1 MRVSRYTGLIKLV
14 LGFCVIFAGAVY
26 GLLQLYHEQRDT
38 LLRDGLADAE
48 EYAGAIKQ
56 QTDRRFDGL
65 LITTSFIRDL
75 AREVPNRDA
84 FLALFLP
91 MANALM
97 QRNAFLNGVYVGLP
111 DGSFHAV
118 QAFSWQDSA
127 RIGFDITGK
136 RAILMRELVR
146 DPVSGEV
153 VRNEFLM
160 PSKDGTGFLR
170 SDQEAPSYDPRQR
183 PWYIGAERAGRD
195 IWTKPYTFAT
205 AATLGIT
212 YAVPVFDSG
221 GVLRAVIGVD
231 IELTEVS
238 RIVDAESRR
247 IGGTVFIATGE
258 GEVLGHSA
266 LMRRFRAENTTRS
279 GGVGDLGDADALAM
293 FEAMRED
300 GVSRIIDTPR
310 GLLVAASSR
319 SDIPSAP
326 FYTYVGLPEKVVQKD
341 AEQRLRRNLILAFA
355 GFVLF
360 SIGAFYTLKLREK
373 SVALAKAEEESR
385 AARVVAED
393 ATRAKSNFLATMSHE
408 IRTPMNG
415 VMSMAEMLEL
425 TPMDGEQRRMSK
437 VIRESAQALLT
448 VINDILDFSKIEAGK
463 LDIESVP
470 FSLGD
475 LADGIGELLAPRADD
490 KMLEL
495 VVDIDPALPDKRLG
509 DPTRVRQV
517 LLNLGGNA
525 VKFTHEGSITI
536 RIRPM
541 AEPHWLRFEV
551 IDSGIGLTE
560 EQQARLFQ
568 PFSQAD
574 SSTARKYGG
583 TGLGLSI
590 CNRLCELMGGRIGV
604 TSSAGHGSTFWFEL
618 PLPPED
624 GAEAPRPKQDIAPC
638 RVLLAGLPAEQ
649 AALAAQYLRAAGI
662 TAIDMQSTM
671 PTARQR
677 LAAGDIDLVL
687 VDARSPGG
695 ADHTSVLDLPAS
707 QATDARF
714 ALVAPRSLVSTL
726 DAAARAHFRLA
737 LTYPLNRHGLWRAA
751 ALALDLIAGDEAE
764 SAFREDMAWAPPDI
778 ETARAGNALVL
789 VAEDNLTNQ
798 VVIRQMLSRMGFACE
813 IGDNGAQ
820 ALEMYRNNSGYGLL
834 LTDFHMPEMDGF
846 ELTAAIRGAESP
858 DGPRL
863 PIVALTADALTGTE
877 QQCLDAGMDGYLT
890 KPINSRALGDML
902 TQWLPQA
909 LPLRVPASKAAAP
922 KVTTAAPA
930 ATPGPDWDTDIFDP
944 APLAEMF
951 GSLNDAAK
959 GFLSNFVADAATRVA
974 EVEAAMAKGDL
985 EAARFAA
992 HTLKGSGRSMGAN
1005 RLGNLASDLQDACD
1019 ANDTDTAAL
1028 MAELLPDTWRELN
1041 ETLPQILRH

>member
-1 MRVSRYTGLIKLV
+1 MGRYTGLIKLV

-26 GLLQLYHEQRDT
+26 GLLQLYHEQRDA
-38 LLRDGLADAE
+38 LLSDGLASAE
-48 EYAGAIKQ
+48 EYAETIKQ

-75 AREVPNRDA
+75 AREVPNREA
-84 FLALFLP
+84 FLALFQP

-97 QRNAFLNGVYVGLP
+97 QRNVFLNGVYVGLP

-127 RIGFDITGK
+127 RIGFDIIGK

-146 DPVSGEV
+146 DPTTGEI

-160 PSKDGTGFLR
+160 PSKDGSGFLR
-170 SDQEAPSYDPRQR
+170 SDMEAPPYDPRQR

-212 YAVPVFDSG
+212 YAVPVFDAG

-231 IELTEVS
+231 IELGEVS

-266 LMRRFRAENTTRS
+266 LMRRFRAENTSRS
-279 GGVGDLGDADALAM
+279 GGVGDLGDPDASALY
-293 FEAMRED
+293 EALRED
-300 GVSRIIDTPR
+300 GVSRVLDTPR
-310 GLLVAASSR
+310 GLLVGASSR
-319 SDIPSAP
+319 SEIPSAP
-326 FYTYVGLPEKVVQKD
+326 FYTYVGLPEKAVLKD
-341 AEQRLRRNLILAFA
+341 AEQRLRRNLLMAFA
-355 GFVLF
+355 GLVLF

-385 AARVVAED
+385 GARIVAED

-463 LDIESVP
+463 LDIESVA

-475 LADGIGELLAPRADD
+475 MADGVGELLAPRADD

-495 VVDIDPALPDKRLG
+495 LVDIDPALADKRLG
-509 DPTRVRQV
+509 DPTRLRQV

-525 VKFTHEGSITI
+525 VKFTHEGSVTL
-536 RIRPM
+536 RIRPLD
-541 AEPHWLRFEV
+541 EPDWLRFEI

-560 EQQARLFQ
+560 EQQAKLFQ

-574 SSTARKYGG
+574 TSTARKYGG

-590 CNRLCELMGGRIGV
+590 CHRLCELMGGRIGA
-604 TSSAGHGSTFWFEL
+604 TSVAGKGSTFWFEL
-618 PLPPED
+618 PLPPD
-624 GAEAPRPKQDIAPC
+624 QDAAMLLPKQDIAAC
-638 RVLLAGLPAEQ
+638 RVLLVGLPAQ
-649 AALAAQYLRAAGI
+649 QLALAAQYLRAAGI
-662 TAIDMQSTM
+662 TRIEMLATV

-695 ADHTSVLDLPAS
+695 DVLDLPAS
-707 QATDARF
+707 VESSARF

-751 ALALDLIAGDEAE
+751 ALALDLVSGDEAE

-813 IGDNGAQ
+813 IGDNGART
-820 ALEMYRNNSGYGLL
+820 LEMYQANTGYGLL

-846 ELTAAIRGAESP
+846 ELTAAIRGAETP
-858 DGPRL
+858 EGPRL

-877 QQCLDAGMDGYLT
+877 QQCFDAGMDGYLT
-890 KPINSRALGDML
+890 KPINSRALGEML
-902 TQWLPQA
+902 TKWLPQA
-909 LPLRVPASKAAAP
+909 LALRVPASKAAPPA
-922 KVTTAAPA
+922 TAAAAPA
-930 ATPGPDWDTDIFDP
+930 AAPGPDWDTDIFDP
-944 APLAEMF
+944 GPLSEMF
-951 GSLNDAAK
+951 GSLDDAAK
-959 GFLSNFVADAATRVA
+959 GFLSNFVADAAKRIEDVT
-974 EVEAAMAKGDL
+974 AAMARGDL
-985 EAARFAA
+985 DAARFAA

-1028 MAELLPDTWRELN
+1028 MAELMPDTWRELN
-1041 ETLPQILRH
+1041 DTLPQIMRH